1 LARRAPSARLDG
13 RGHEVSKPHMDNSVT
28 DVRATIF
35 ETLQGS
41 LGKPVELS
49 DSTNI
54 ANDLGLDSVAV
65 MDFVMEVEDRL
76 DITVPLDRIAE
87 VETLGDLVTAIRGLK
102 GTA

>member
-1 LARRAPSARLDG
+1 M
-13 RGHEVSKPHMDNSVT
+13 ENSVT
-28 DVRATIF
+28 DVRAMIF
-35 ETLQGS
+35 DTLRGS
-41 LGKPVELS
+41 LGKPVELT
-49 DSTNI
+49 DNTNI

-76 DITVPLDRIAE
+76 DISVPLDRIAE

>member
-1 LARRAPSARLDG
+1 LARRAPSVRLHG
-13 RGHEVSKPHMDNSVT
+13 RDHEVGKPYMENSVT
-28 DVRATIF
+28 DVRATVF
-35 ETLQGS
+35 DTLRGS

-49 DSTNI
+49 DDTNI